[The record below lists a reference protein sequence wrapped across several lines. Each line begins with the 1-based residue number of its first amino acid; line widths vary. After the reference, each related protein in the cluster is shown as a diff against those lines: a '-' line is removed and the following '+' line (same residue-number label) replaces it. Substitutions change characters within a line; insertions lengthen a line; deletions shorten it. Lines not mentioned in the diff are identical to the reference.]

1 MAATAPFILD
11 VREAAEVTGAGG
23 LAGAVN
29 IPLRDLVKNLDR
41 LPAKDQAIVAI
52 CSTGYRS
59 AMALMAL
66 QMLGYTDVKALV
78 GGFTA
83 WTAGDQP
90 VVGRPC

>member
-1 MAATAPFILD
+1 M
-11 VREAAEVTGAGG
+11 
-23 LAGAVN
+23 N
-29 IPLRDLVKNLDR
+29 IPLRDLVKSLDR
-41 LPAKDQAIVAI
+41 LPAKDQEIVAI

-66 QMLGYTDVKALV
+66 QMLGYTNVKSLV

-83 WTAGDQP
+83 WNAADLP